1 MPKLPKFNTRV
12 LPVFAK
18 NVVISASNLVADFAG
33 DGPEYVVLELK
44 GSFPTRK
51 QKRKLQDLIPE
62 LSKKGLSVEEL
73 SSLIDS
79 LLAAKWL
86 KGIAFKF
93 SELKLDS
100 AKAYVLR
107 KQLERIPASGKELI
121 VYSNSLN
128 LINYYLASAA
138 DKIVVPESA
147 EFDLNGFAISKI
159 YKKDFLKRFGVSFE
173 KLAIKEY
180 KSAADDMALSK
191 MTKADKEQF
200 NALLDSW
207 LATMTTAIAKNRKT
221 SPEAVVEWID
231 SSISSANEAKE
242 KGLLDEVLYEDELF
256 DDKYKTLKDVKRFL
270 KRKRPSAAPRVAVI
284 SLEGTIVTGKSRNS
298 SPLPI
303 FGSKLAGSD
312 TIVADFR
319 KAEADENTKA
329 IVFYVNSPGG
339 SPLASDLVWREI
351 IRIQNTKPVVV
362 VMGFLAASGG
372 YYVAAGAKKIIAAPT
387 TITGSI
393 GVVFGKPVLKEFY
406 KQQSLN
412 VETVKKG
419 KFADSMAWARAF
431 SKEEKEKFSK
441 YMHEVYDRFVDR
453 VAKGRSMTPE
463 EVNKIGRGRI
473 WSGKDAIDINLVD
486 ELGDIELGI
495 KRAKELAG
503 LPDNAEAYNIS
514 SKGEFALVK
523 IENPE
528 VLIQAINPLLN
539 EKALLMSDYSFKS
552 QDFFRHS

>member
-128 LINYYLASAA
+128 LINYYLASVA

-191 MTKADKEQF
+191 MTKADKEQL

-453 VAKGRSMTPE
+453 VAKGRNMTAE